1 MGEVRRE
8 PTPTPTGHFGVA
20 VDYLDAHYEAAR
32 PEYEAMARSVGLRPG
47 WRVLDAGAGSGSYLP
62 LLAELVGPGGHLAA
76 LDHAPENVAA
86 IRRHAARGDIALPV
100 DAYVGSVTALP
111 FPDGSFDAVWC
122 ANVLQYVDDAGA
134 ERALAEFRRVVRPGG
149 LVAVKE
155 QDGTAFLFGGT
166 ADPAPVWRLVEA
178 ARPLEAQFA
187 HVLRAPALR
196 RWLERLGLVAV
207 WQRATLIER
216 WAPLRSAERQFLLE
230 VLPYFASVARR
241 AGLPA
246 ADVAFWEG
254 LADPAAPGSPL
265 SQPDFY
271 YREGHV
277 VAVGRVPQRA
287 GAR

>member
-1 MGEVRRE
+1 MGEMRRD
-8 PTPTPTGHFGVA
+8 PTRTTPGHFGVA

-32 PEYEAMARSVGLRPG
+32 PEYEAMARSVGLQPG

-76 LDHAPENVAA
+76 LDLAPENVAA
-86 IRRHAARGDIALPV
+86 IRERAARGGIALPV
-100 DAYVGSVTALP
+100 DAHVGGVTALP

-122 ANVLQYVDDAGA
+122 ANVLQYLDDAGA
-134 ERALAEFRRVVRPGG
+134 EQALAEFRRVVRPGG

-155 QDGTAFLFGGT
+155 QDGTAFLFRT
-166 ADPAPVWRLVEA
+166 ADPVPVWRLVEA

-187 HVLRAPALR
+187 GVLRAPALR
-196 RWLERLGLVAV
+196 RWLERLRLVDV

-216 WAPLRSAERQFLLE
+216 WAPLRPAERQFLLE
-230 VLPYFASVARR
+230 VLPYFAAVARR